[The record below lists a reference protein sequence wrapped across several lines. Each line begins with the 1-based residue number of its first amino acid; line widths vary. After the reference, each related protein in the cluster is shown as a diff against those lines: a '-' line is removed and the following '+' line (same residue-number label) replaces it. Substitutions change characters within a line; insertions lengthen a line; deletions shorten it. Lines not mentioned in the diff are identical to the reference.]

1 MDRLRRSHAYQWQ
14 RLWALTVCLNERQYW
29 TSLALSHAPSLSLC
43 SGQTQFPAPV
53 SRKWDAVCF
62 FISVLCYVLMAS
74 VFVSLH
80 CFIFCIPKNK
90 SGSCIEWHIWTD
102 SNIDSQLFYLTVL
115 TFRLRILSLYLSIAI
130 FISCI
135 SGFSF
140 QNCEFISLHFEVIHC

>member
-1 MDRLRRSHAYQWQ
+1 MDGLRRSHAYQWQ
-14 RLWALTVCLNERQYW
+14 CLWALTVCLNERQYW

-74 VFVSLH
+74 VLVSLH
-80 CFIFCIPKNK
+80 
-90 SGSCIEWHIWTD
+90 
-102 SNIDSQLFYLTVL
+102 FYLLHAEKQKRELHWMTHL
-115 TFRLRILSLYLSIAI
+115 NWFKYRKSTLSSHSSDFSSQNFEFVSINCD

-140 QNCEFISLHFEVIHC
+140 QNCKFLSLHFEVIHC